1 MGLYDSKAPG
11 VYIEEVSGGARPIQA
26 VGTSTAGF
34 VGRVLN
40 PAAPTGQAIAVNN
53 WLEFVRRFR
62 VDPAAELQA
71 AQSAQAQAQA
81 EVTRAKA
88 AVDKAVGDAAKAAA
102 QASHAAAVEAEKRAQ
117 AALTAAQAYQAA
129 VQAAGSPA
137 THLVHAVYGFFLNGG
152 GRCYVSNLGPA
163 PAAGAGDAPTLQD
176 GLDWLALRD
185 EVAIVAAPGFTGDDY
200 EAVLAHCEQQGD
212 RVAILDP
219 EEIVEDTAALADAAR
234 KRPRSSAYGSFYFP
248 WIQVRDPFS
257 GDKLAVPPSGHL
269 AGVWARTDAERGV
282 HKAPAN
288 TPIRGA
294 LGLTAQVADDEQGV
308 LNQAGVNCIRF
319 FSSEGIL
326 VWGARTLSAD
336 PEWRYLN
343 VRRLLNM
350 IEESIEESTR
360 WAVFEPNDTLLWSA
374 LRRNVRAFLMRVWQS
389 GALSG
394 TTPEQAFFCK
404 CDEETNPPENIDA
417 GVVTTVVGVA
427 PVKPAE
433 FVVFQIRQYQPSSE
447 VETQGG

>member
-1 MGLYDSKAPG
+1 MVMYDSKAPG
-11 VYIEEVSGGARPIQA
+11 VYIEEISGGARPIQA

-40 PAAPTGQAIAVNN
+40 LNAPTGQAIAVNN

-62 VDPAAELQA
+62 IDPAAELQA
-71 AQSAQAQAQA
+71 AENAQAQGEDGA
-81 EVTRAKA
+81 EE
-88 AVDKAVGDAAKAAA
+88 AV
-102 QASHAAAVEAEKRAQ
+102 Q
-117 AALTAAQAYQAA
+117 AAQAYQAA
-129 VQAAGSPA
+129 VRQAGGPSTP
-137 THLVHAVYGFFLNGG
+137 LVHAVYGFFLNGG
-152 GRCYVSNLGPA
+152 TRCYVSNLGPETD
-163 PAAGAGDAPTLQD
+163 GADGDQPTLQD

-185 EVAIVAAPGFTGDDY
+185 DVAIVAAPGVKGDDY
-200 EAVLAHCEQQGD
+200 EALLSHCEGQGD

-219 EEIVEDTAALADAAR
+219 EKEVPDTSALADAAS
-234 KRPRSSAYGSFYFP
+234 KRPRSSAYGSFYYP
-248 WIQVRDPFS
+248 WILVRDPFT
-257 GDKLAVPPSGHL
+257 GDRVAVPPSGHL

-294 LGLTAQVADDEQGV
+294 LALADLVADDEQGL

-326 VWGARTLSAD
+326 VWGARTLSSD

-350 IEESIEESTR
+350 IEESIEQSTR
-360 WAVFEPNDTLLWSA
+360 WAVFEPNDAPLWSA
-374 LRRNVRAFLMRVWQS
+374 LRRDVRAFLTRIWRT
-389 GALSG
+389 GALQGS
-394 TTPEQAFFCK
+394 TPEQAFFVK